1 MDSKGAN
8 PGCDIPMRRDKGSIR
23 KIVTPHI
30 ASLITN
36 SAIPLPALG
45 RLRDLNQGGGYL
57 DLGQSNRWGQNG
69 LKARGQR
76 IARTL
81 ETQ

>member
-8 PGCDIPMRRDKGSIR
+8 PGCDIPMRRDKRSIR
-23 KIVTPHI
+23 KIVTPNV

-36 SAIPLPALG
+36 SRIPLPALG

-57 DLGQSNRWGQNG
+57 DFGQSNSWGQNG
-69 LKARGQR
+69 LKARDQR
-76 IARTL
+76 VARTL
-81 ETQ
+81 EIQ